1 MCHIMLIFSQSFH
14 QPDEANIGETFVN
27 LPLAGCVASEGARV
41 ARVAGREVIFTELLS
56 TSSISRYSHDVGVV
70 VGQRVPALV
79 SAHQTTCTKALTY
92 HNKVIKCQID
102 SR

>member
-1 MCHIMLIFSQSFH
+1 MLIFSQSFH

-79 SAHQTTCTKALTY
+79 GAHQTTRTKALTY
-92 HNKVIKCQID
+92 HNKVMKCQID

>member
-1 MCHIMLIFSQSFH
+1 MLIFSQSFH

-27 LPLAGCVASEGARV
+27 LPLAGGIASEGARV

-70 VGQRVPALV
+70 VGQRVAALV
-79 SAHQTTCTKALTY
+79 SAHQTTRTKTLNTIT
-92 HNKVIKCQID
+92 KL
-102 SR
+102 